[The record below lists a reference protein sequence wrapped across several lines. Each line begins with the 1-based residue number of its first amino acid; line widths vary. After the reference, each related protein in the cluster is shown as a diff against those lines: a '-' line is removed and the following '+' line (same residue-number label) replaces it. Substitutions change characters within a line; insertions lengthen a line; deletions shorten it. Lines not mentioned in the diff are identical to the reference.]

1 MNNIV
6 AHGFIANEYQECV
19 AFREWMDFHR
29 LMYSHIP
36 NNTFSGYYRGQKA
49 YKNVNQLRKL
59 YALGVHRGVPD
70 YIIITPKALLFVEMK
85 KKGGRVTEDQAKW
98 IEALNGI
105 NREIKVAAC
114 CGKEDAMNLTVP
126 INRGNIAAAIC
137 CGADEAIEFVSKF
150 L

>member
-1 MNNIV
+1 MNEL
-6 AHGFIANEYQECV
+6 IANEYQECV
-19 AFREWMDFHR
+19 AFREWLDYHH

-70 YIIITPKALLFVEMK
+70 YIIIAPKALLFVEMK
-85 KKGGRVTEDQAKW
+85 KKKGGRVTEDQEKW
-98 IEALNGI
+98 IGALKKIG
-105 NREIKVAAC
+105 EGVDAA
-114 CGKEDAMNLTVP
+114 V
-126 INRGNIAAAIC
+126 C
-137 CGADEAIEFVSKF
+137 CGADQAIEFVSKF